1 MYDYCDAKDEQGT
14 WYEAKIVAT
23 RRILKSEEL
32 GVLFRGFK
40 SLPTS
45 WMSRKSKNI
54 AIPYSVVR
62 PLCVKTVACVCACV
76 PFFCGCACQNWG
88 LSHVVPYHA
97 MPSPHLT
104 CRSHPLLCAVHRL
117 SPRPRGGLVV

>member
-1 MYDYCDAKDEQGT
+1 MYDYCDAKDEQGS

-62 PLCVKTVACVCACV
+62 PLCVCVCMYCV
-76 PFFCGCACQNWG
+76 CLSLSLRTCAPFSCGCTCQCWG
-88 LSHVVPYHA
+88 CPMPCPTVPC
-97 MPSPHLT
+97 PHLT
-104 CRSHPLLCAVHRL
+104 C
-117 SPRPRGGLVV
+117 